1 MMIERR
7 RYLDRLVKL
16 KFNGSVKIIT
26 GVRRCGKSYLLSKIF
41 YNHLIQS
48 GVDENHVIFIALDSF
63 ENEKF
68 HDGRTLYEHLI
79 GQIGDEKEHY
89 IILDEIQLVK
99 GFESIVNSLMRRDNI
114 DVYITG
120 SNSKFLSSD
129 IITEFRGRGTEVNVR
144 PLSFSEYI
152 ECVDV
157 DSQTAWRD
165 YLLYGGLPETILK
178 DEEEKVTYLK
188 NLVDVLYVRDII
200 ERNGLRKSTVLNA
213 IFNTLSSSIGSLTN
227 PLRIR
232 NIMQNE
238 GIKVDDETV
247 STYIK
252 AMNDA
257 YLFEEAHRF
266 DIKGNSFIRSPIKY
280 YSVDLGLRNAKL
292 NFRQNEFSHLMENAI
307 YNELRYR
314 GFNVDV
320 GVIGIREYINGKR
333 EYKQLEI
340 DFVANKGADRYYI
353 QSAFNMTD
361 PNKQKQELR
370 PFLKINDGFKKL
382 VIVGDNVPPHR
393 NENGIMIMNII
404 DFLKDID
411 ALMKV

>member
-1 MMIERR
+1 MMIERK

-16 KFNGSVKIIT
+16 KFNDSVKIIT
-26 GVRRCGKSYLLSKIF
+26 GIRRCGKSYLLSKIF
-41 YNHLIQS
+41 YNHLVQS
-48 GVDENHVIFIALDSF
+48 GVDENHILFIALDSF
-63 ENEKF
+63 ENERF
-68 HDGRTLYEHLI
+68 HDAKTLYEHLI
-79 GQIGDEKEHY
+79 NQIIDEKEYY

-99 GFESIVNSLMRRDNI
+99 GFESIVNSLMRRDNV

-152 ECVDV
+152 GCVDV
-157 DSQTAWRD
+157 NDSIAWRD
-165 YLLYGGLPETILK
+165 YLTYGGLPETILK
-178 DEEEKVTYLK
+178 DDEEKATYLK
-188 NLVDVLYVRDII
+188 NLVEVLYVRDIK
-200 ERNGLRKSTVLNA
+200 ERNGLRMSLVLDA
-213 IFNTLSSSIGSLTN
+213 IFSTLSSSIGSLTN
-227 PLRIR
+227 PLRIK

-247 STYIK
+247 SSYIK
-252 AMNDA
+252 ALKDA
-257 YLFEEAHRF
+257 YLFEEARRF
-266 DIKGNSFIRSPIKY
+266 DIKGNSFISSPLKY
-280 YSVDLGLRNAKL
+280 YSVDLGLRNARL

-340 DFVANKGADRYYI
+340 DFVANKGADRFYI
-353 QSAFNMTD
+353 QSAFNMMD
-361 PNKQKQELR
+361 PDKEKQELR

-404 DFLKDID
+404 DFLKDTD
-411 ALMKV
+411 SLMKI